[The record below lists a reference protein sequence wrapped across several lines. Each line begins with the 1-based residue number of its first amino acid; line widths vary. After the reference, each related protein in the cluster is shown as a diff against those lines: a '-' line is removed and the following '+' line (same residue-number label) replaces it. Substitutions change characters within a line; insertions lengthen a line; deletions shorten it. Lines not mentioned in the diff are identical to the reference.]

1 MVSGVTPAPQLFAP
15 AASRGLG
22 ARVAGRLGI
31 ELAALEEREFADG
44 EHKVRPLE
52 PVRGRDVYVL
62 HGLYGAPGCSVH
74 DKLCR
79 LLFLLGALRDHGAA
93 RLTAVVPYLCY
104 ARKDRRTQPWDPV
117 TTRYVAALLEAAGV
131 DRVAAV
137 DVHNLAAFQN
147 AFRCQTVH
155 LEGQDRFVDH
165 FAGRFAGEGLV
176 VVSPDAGGVKRAERF
191 RQALEARLERPV
203 GSAFVE
209 KYRARGEVR
218 GGALV
223 GDVAGRAVVLL
234 DDLVSTGGTL
244 VRAARACR
252 ERGAQ
257 TVWAAASHGLFIGAA
272 DEALADP
279 VLDGLAVLD
288 TVPPFRLTGEA
299 AAKLE
304 VLECA
309 GLLAEAVASLHGGPD

>member
-1 MVSGVTPAPQLFAP
+1 MPEVTAAPQLFAP

-22 ARVAGRLGI
+22 ARVSGRLGI
-31 ELAALEEREFADG
+31 GLAALEEREFEDG

-62 HGLYGAPGCSVH
+62 QGLYGEPGCSVH

-117 TTRYVAALLEAAGV
+117 TTRYVAALFEAAGV

-147 AFRCQTVH
+147 AFRCETVH
-155 LEGQDRFVDH
+155 LEGRDRFVDH
-165 FAGRFAGEGLV
+165 FAGRCAGEEVV

-191 RQALEARLERPV
+191 RQALQGRLERPV
-203 GSAFVE
+203 GGAFVE
-209 KYRARGEVR
+209 KYRAHGEVR

-223 GDVAGRAVVLL
+223 GEVAGRSVVLL

-252 ERGAQ
+252 EAGAKA
-257 TVWAAASHGLFIGAA
+257 VWAAASHGLFTGAA
-272 DEALADP
+272 DEVLADP
-279 VLDGLAVLD
+279 QLDGLVVLD
-288 TVPPFRLTGEA
+288 TVPPFRLTGET